1 MTPRIMIVVGAGRSL
16 RYGEDKLMTIVAGLP
31 LIGHTVAAVRGH
43 VDRTI
48 LVCREDQIPAL
59 TALDLGADLV
69 IGGPSRTA
77 SEMAGIDAIDG
88 PAELIGIHDGARPLV
103 RGELIETLF
112 EVARARGGAIPVT
125 SPTMPLVRRDDLTP
139 ARRTVFAQTPQVFR
153 GEALVAAYRSAREAG
168 FEGHDTAAVAE
179 RFGDFGIEGVPGDP
193 GNIKV
198 TTPADMEVV
207 SAALD
212 VFRSEPR

>member
-1 MTPRIMIVVGAGRSL
+1 MTARIMIVVGAGRSL
-16 RYGEDKLMTIVAGLP
+16 RYGEDKLMTTIAGLP
-31 LIGHTVAAVRGH
+31 LIAHTVAAVSAH
-43 VDRTI
+43 VDQTI
-48 LVCREDQIPAL
+48 LVCRQDQVPTL
-59 TALDLGADLV
+59 TSLDLGVELV
-69 IGGPSRTA
+69 VGGPSRTA
-77 SEMAGIDAIDG
+77 SEMAGIEAIDG
-88 PAELIGIHDGARPLV
+88 PVDLIGIHDGARPLI

-112 EVARARGGAIPVT
+112 RVAGATGGAIPVT

-153 GEALVAAYRSAREAG
+153 GEPLVAAYRSAMAAE

-179 RFGDFGIEGVPGDP
+179 HFGDIDIEGVPGDP

-207 SAALD
+207 RAALD
-212 VFRSEPR
+212 VSRSEPR